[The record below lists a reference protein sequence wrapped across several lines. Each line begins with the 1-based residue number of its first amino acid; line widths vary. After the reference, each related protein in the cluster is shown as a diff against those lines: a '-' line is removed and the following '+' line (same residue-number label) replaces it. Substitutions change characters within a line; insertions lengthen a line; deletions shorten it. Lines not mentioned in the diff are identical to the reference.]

1 MRWRSRLS
9 AGGASCVQHTCHMPR
24 IIRPGR
30 SGSSFPSAPAGPAD
44 VTARLIGNVLQESF
58 GQPFVVE
65 NRTGAGGV
73 IGTLE
78 AAKSP
83 PDGYT
88 LLMMSNT
95 QTANE
100 LLVPQRKYEL
110 MRDLAPIAPVNYSD
124 LVIVVHPSVPAKT
137 LQEFIALAKS
147 QPGKLNY
154 ASSGQ
159 GTPYHM
165 AGELFKTMAGIDV
178 VHVPYRNSGEARSGV
193 IGGQVQMMIDA
204 VPAMAPNIGE
214 NQVRALATTG
224 KTRSSVLPDVP
235 TVIEAGVPGYEA
247 TIWLGLMAPAGTP
260 KPIIDKLNAAVN
272 AAVKR
277 PDIVKLWTEQGA
289 VPMSMTPEEFDKF
302 LRGDI
307 VKWAEVVKKFD
318 KSVNQGHSVRHAA
331 HSISPQ
337 WRRDRGRRRSRSL
350 AARHPA
356 RTARPDRSAF
366 RLRRR
371 RMRRLPCHRRRS
383 RGGLL
388 RHAAVVGRGQGRHHD
403 RGLGQRRAAASA
415 AARLHRRAGDAM
427 RLLRFRHPDE
437 RGGAVDAK
445 SRRPTEAEVSAAL
458 DRNLCRCG
466 SHNRMVR
473 AVLRAACARWRRN
486 DRALS
491 ARNCRSASRPTQDC
505 RPG

>member
-1 MRWRSRLS
+1 MMGSRIALVLAATLLATPVLIS
-9 AGGASCVQHTCHMPR
+9 SSQAQDYPSRPVRLIVPFGAG
-24 IIRPGR
+24 
-30 SGSSFPSAPAGPAD
+30 GPAD
-44 VTARLIGNVLQESF
+44 VTARQIGSILQESF

-78 AAKSP
+78 ATKAP

-100 LLVPQRKYEL
+100 SLVPQRKYEL

-124 LVIVVHPSVPAKT
+124 LVIVVHPGVAAKT
-137 LQEFIALAKS
+137 LQEFIALAKA

-165 AGELFKTMAGIDV
+165 AGELFKSMAGIDL

-204 VPAMAPNIGE
+204 VPAMAPNIAE
-214 NQVRALATTG
+214 NQVRALATSG
-224 KTRSSVLPDVP
+224 ATRSAVLADVP
-235 TVIEAGVPGYEA
+235 TASEAGVPGYEA

-260 KPIIDKLNAAVN
+260 KPVIDKLNAAVN

-277 PDIVKLWTEQGA
+277 PDIVKLWTQQGA
-289 VPMSMTPEEFDKF
+289 VPMSMTPDEFDKF

-318 KSVNQGHSVRHAA
+318 KT
-331 HSISPQ
+331 P
-337 WRRDRGRRRSRSL
+337 
-350 AARHPA
+350 
-356 RTARPDRSAF
+356 
-366 RLRRR
+366 
-371 RMRRLPCHRRRS
+371 
-383 RGGLL
+383 
-388 RHAAVVGRGQGRHHD
+388 
-403 RGLGQRRAAASA
+403 
-415 AARLHRRAGDAM
+415 
-427 RLLRFRHPDE
+427 
-437 RGGAVDAK
+437 
-445 SRRPTEAEVSAAL
+445 
-458 DRNLCRCG
+458 
-466 SHNRMVR
+466 
-473 AVLRAACARWRRN
+473 
-486 DRALS
+486 
-491 ARNCRSASRPTQDC
+491 
-505 RPG
+505 

>member
-1 MRWRSRLS
+1 MTAPRFALALAATLVATPILTTPILATQCLAQDYPTRPITIIVPFG
-9 AGGASCVQHTCHMPR
+9 AG
-24 IIRPGR
+24 
-30 SGSSFPSAPAGPAD
+30 GPAD
-44 VTARLIGNVLQESF
+44 VTARLIGNVLQEQF

-73 IGTLE
+73 IGTLA
-78 AAKSP
+78 AAKAP

-100 LLVPQRKYEL
+100 SLVPTRKYEL
-110 MRDLAPIAPVNYSD
+110 MRDLMPIAPINYSD

-137 LQEFIALAKS
+137 LAEFIALAKS

-204 VPAMAPNIGE
+204 VPAMTPNISE

-224 KTRSSVLPDVP
+224 KTRSTVLPNVP
-235 TVIEAGVPGYEA
+235 TASEAGVGGYEA

-272 AAVKR
+272 AAIKR
-277 PDIVKLWTEQGA
+277 PEIVKLWTEQGA
-289 VPMSMTPEEFDKF
+289 VPMSMTSEEFDKY

-307 VKWAEVVKKFD
+307 VKWAEVVKKFND
-318 KSVNQGHSVRHAA
+318 K
-331 HSISPQ
+331 P
-337 WRRDRGRRRSRSL
+337 
-350 AARHPA
+350 
-356 RTARPDRSAF
+356 
-366 RLRRR
+366 
-371 RMRRLPCHRRRS
+371 
-383 RGGLL
+383 
-388 RHAAVVGRGQGRHHD
+388 
-403 RGLGQRRAAASA
+403 
-415 AARLHRRAGDAM
+415 
-427 RLLRFRHPDE
+427 
-437 RGGAVDAK
+437 
-445 SRRPTEAEVSAAL
+445 
-458 DRNLCRCG
+458 
-466 SHNRMVR
+466 
-473 AVLRAACARWRRN
+473 
-486 DRALS
+486 
-491 ARNCRSASRPTQDC
+491 
-505 RPG
+505 